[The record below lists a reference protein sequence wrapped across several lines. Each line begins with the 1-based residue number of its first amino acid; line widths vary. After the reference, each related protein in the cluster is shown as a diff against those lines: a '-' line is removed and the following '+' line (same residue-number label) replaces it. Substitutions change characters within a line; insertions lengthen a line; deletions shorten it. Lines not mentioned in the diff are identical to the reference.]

1 MIIVSQLPIPRS
13 PPSIL
18 SAWFPDETRIDHRD
32 DESRD
37 SSLANLV
44 HHRPSC
50 DEIRIGHQ
58 CLGSCRY
65 VVTWLRIIL
74 FVGFG
79 VNHLFHLSIKRFEFA
94 DSCFSVVT
102 MIHGLTI
109 GSKDGVFAIVLD
121 DFATKGN
128 CDVELFGV
136 FGGAMF

>member
-13 PPSIL
+13 LQAIL
-18 SAWFPDETRIDHRD
+18 LASALGETCIIHHAFEHIDF
-32 DESRD
+32 
-37 SSLANLV
+37 SLANLV